1 MTPQQRREAKNKRR
15 ANRASKSEIKSAPPK
30 ESRMPPGVTLSDL
43 SDNPDMAGVPDDP
56 AGPGQMLIIHD
67 FEAVAK
73 EALQPTPHGRRKL
86 AALMKAVENSRM
98 VMVQE
103 ENPGPYMAKLQ
114 PMLSKGRKFF
124 DHRSLSS
131 TEPQP

>member
-1 MTPQQRREAKNKRR
+1 
-15 ANRASKSEIKSAPPK
+15 
-30 ESRMPPGVTLSDL
+30 
-43 SDNPDMAGVPDDP
+43 MAGVPDDP
-56 AGPGQMLIIHD
+56 SGPGQMLIIHD

-124 DHRSLSS
+124 DHRNLSV